1 MIESSDSTLPYSYA
15 PLAPS
20 HEQYDFGPAEKP
32 HRRRSYNIGLL
43 IFSGLM
49 ISALIM
55 SFLGYNK
62 QPHVANNELNNL
74 DGLTLRPP
82 PENLAGVEVMPGSND
97 LLFKVSRGKPHGV
110 SEKASGLPLR
120 GLGVPLFDWNDLQ
133 LAWQRTSFHFQP
145 LKNWMN
151 DPNGPLY
158 YNGWYH
164 FFYQYNPGGAVWG
177 NIIWG
182 HAVSKD
188 LIRWMH
194 LPIAMVADRWY
205 DFNGVWT
212 GSATILPNGQ
222 IMMLYT
228 GSTNESVQV
237 QNLAY
242 PADLSDPLL
251 REWVKYPDNP
261 VLVPPPGI
269 DKLDFRDPTT
279 AWKTSEGKWRITIG
293 SKINKT
299 GISLVYETTDFKN
312 FELLNNILHS
322 VPTTGMWEC
331 VDFYPVS
338 VADSNGLDTSMNGPS
353 VKHVLKA
360 SMDDDR
366 NDYYA
371 LGTYD
376 EVNGT
381 WIPDNA
387 AIDVGIGLRYDY
399 GKFYA
404 SKTFYDQKRKR
415 RILWSFI
422 TEGDS
427 EAADVKKGWASL
439 QAIPRTVVYDQKTRA
454 NLVQWPVK
462 EVETL
467 RRNSKEFDRIEVPAG
482 SVVPLD
488 VSTATELDIMAEF
501 DIEKAALESLPVSG
515 EEYSCPV
522 SKGATQ
528 RGALGPFG
536 FLILADKDL
545 SEQTPVYFYV
555 VKTSKASFKTFFC
568 TDLSRSSL
576 APDVVKEIYGSTVPV
591 LKGERLS
598 MRILVDHS
606 IVEAFAQGGRT
617 CITSRVYPTK
627 AIYKDSKLYVFN
639 NATAASVTASIKTWQ
654 MSSARYKE

>member
-1 MIESSDSTLPYSYA
+1 MVESSDSTLPYSYA
-15 PLAPS
+15 PLAPN
-20 HEQYDFGPAEKP
+20 HEQEQENGIEKQQ
-32 HRRRSYNIGLL
+32 RRKSLKIGLL

-55 SFLGYNK
+55 SLLDYNN
-62 QPHVANNELNNL
+62 VANNVPIKL
-74 DGLTLRPP
+74 DDLSLRPP
-82 PENLAGVEVMPGSND
+82 PENLAGVETIPGSDD
-97 LLFKVSRGKPHGV
+97 LLFKVTRGKPHGV
-110 SEKASGLPLR
+110 SEKANGFPMR
-120 GLGVPLFDWNDLQ
+120 GLGVPFFDWNDLQ
-133 LAWQRTSFHFQP
+133 LAWQKTSFHFQP
-145 LKNWMN
+145 QMNWM
-151 DPNGPLY
+151 NGPLY

-164 FFYQYNPGGAVWG
+164 FFYQYNPAGAVWG
-177 NIIWG
+177 NIVWA

-188 LIRWMH
+188 LIKWMD

-212 GSATILPNGQ
+212 GSATILPDGQ
-222 IMMLYT
+222 IVMLYT

-242 PADLSDPLL
+242 PANLSDPLL

-269 DKLDFRDPTT
+269 HKLDFRDPTT
-279 AWKTSEGKWRITIG
+279 AWLTSEGKWRITIG

-312 FELLNNILHS
+312 FELLDNILHA

-331 VDFYPVS
+331 VDFFPVS
-338 VADSNGLDTSMNGPS
+338 VSESNGLDTSINGPL

-360 SMDDDR
+360 SMDDNR

-371 LGTYD
+371 IGTYN
-376 EVNGT
+376 EANGT

-404 SKTFYDQKRKR
+404 SKTFYDQEKKR
-415 RILWSFI
+415 RILWGWV

-427 EAADVKKGWASL
+427 EAADVRKGWASL
-439 QAIPRTVVYDQKTRA
+439 QGVPRTVLYDQKTKT
-454 NLVQWPVK
+454 NLVQWPVE
-462 EVETL
+462 EVENL
-467 RRNSKEFDRIEVPAG
+467 RHNSKEFDKVVVPAG

-488 VSTATELDIMAEF
+488 VRAATEIDITAEF
-501 DIEKAALESLPVSG
+501 EIEKEALESLPFSG
-515 EEYSCPV
+515 EEYSCPD

-536 FLILADKDL
+536 ILILADKNL
-545 SEQTPVYFYV
+545 SEQTPVYFYII
-555 VKTSKASFKTFFC
+555 KTFNGRFKTFFC
-568 TDLSRSSL
+568 TDLTRSSV
-576 APDVVKEIYGSTVPV
+576 APDVVKDIYGETVPV

-606 IVEAFAQGGRT
+606 IVEAYAQNGRT

-627 AIYKDSKLYVFN
+627 AIYKDAKLYVFN
-639 NATAASVTASIKTWQ
+639 NATEASVTASIKTWQ
-654 MSSARYKE
+654 MSSARNQVM